1 MADWLSRRAP
11 NIYKGSVDLEQLD
24 EYFIE
29 PYLEMLADPEGQK
42 LTGTTKSFTRP
53 EIEEWLKSRP
63 EAEGRLDWA
72 IREKLTGEFIGEIV
86 LNEYD
91 IKTNS
96 MNLRIALKNP
106 SYYNRGFGSNA
117 IEGVVTFAFDQLK
130 LRKVKLDVWIENPRA
145 ISTYEK
151 FGFKPTTQY
160 TENKLRWQ
168 RMTLDKPGLILA
180 LAERKIAE
188 HLDLENWKFEFDS
201 AKRRAGLCN
210 YTEKKIQLSKYHVNI
225 HTVDENMQVVLHE
238 IAHAMCGHE
247 AGHSKIWLN
256 TAKKI
261 GYRNE
266 KFTGKEI
273 AEENAPWLGV
283 CPRGHRHY
291 RYRRPRNMLSCT
303 LCSPGYDVRN
313 LIVWRKRSV
322 AE

>member
-11 NIYKGSVDLEQLD
+11 SIYKGSVFLEQLD
-24 EYFIE
+24 EIFLE
-29 PYLEMLADPEGQK
+29 PYLEMLADPEGQR
-42 LTGTTKSFTRP
+42 LTGTTKKFTRN
-53 EIEEWLKSRP
+53 EIVEWLKSRP
-63 EAEGRLDWA
+63 MAESRLDWA
-72 IREKLTGEFIGEIV
+72 IRENKTGKFVGEIV

-91 IKTNS
+91 LKTNS
-96 MNLRIALKNP
+96 MNLRICLKSP
-106 SYYNRGFGSNA
+106 EYYNRGFGSNA

-130 LRKVKLDVWIENPRA
+130 LRRVKLSVWTENPRA

-160 TENKLRWQ
+160 TEAGKRWQ
-168 RMTLDKPGLILA
+168 GMVVDKQGLILA

-210 YTEKKIQLSKYHVNI
+210 YTEQKIQLSKYHVDI
-225 HTVDENMQVVLHE
+225 HSVDANMQVVLHE
-238 IAHAMCGHE
+238 IAHAMCGHD
-247 AGHSKIWLN
+247 AGHSKVWLN

-273 AEENAPWLGV
+273 AEENAPWVGV

-291 RYRRPRNMLSCT
+291 RYQRPKNMLSCT
-303 LCSPGYDVRN
+303 ICAPGYDMRN
-313 LIVWRKRSV
+313 LITWRKRS
-322 AE
+322 AA

>member
-11 NIYKGSVDLEQLD
+11 SIHKGSVDLEQLD
-24 EYFIE
+24 EYFLE
-29 PYLEMLADPEGQK
+29 EYLEMLADPEGQK
-42 LTGTTKSFTRP
+42 LTGTTKTFTRE
-53 EIEEWLKSRP
+53 EIAEWLKSRP

-72 IREKLTGEFIGEIV
+72 IRENQTGHFIGEIV

-91 IKTNS
+91 LKSNS
-96 MNLRIALKNP
+96 MNLRIALKSP
-106 SYYNRGFGSNA
+106 EYYNRGFGSNA
-117 IEGVVTFAFDQLK
+117 IEGVVTFAFDKLK
-130 LRKVKLDVWIENPRA
+130 LRRVRLEVWLENPRA

-151 FGFKPTTQY
+151 FGFKPTTQF
-160 TENKLRWQ
+160 TEGKKRWQ
-168 RMTLDKPGLILA
+168 RMVVDKQGLILA

-210 YTEKKIQLSKYHVNI
+210 YTEQKIQLSKYHVDI

-238 IAHAMCGHE
+238 IAHAIEGHD
-247 AGHSKIWLN
+247 AGHSKKWLA
-256 TAKKI
+256 TAKRI

-273 AEENAPWLGV
+273 AEENAPWVGI
-283 CPRGHRHY
+283 CPRGHMHY

-303 LCSPGYDVRN
+303 LCSPGYDMRN
-313 LIVWRKRSV
+313 LITWRKRSTT
-322 AE
+322 